1 MYEGRNERQR
11 TDGRDEKQHAIVLLS
26 PARRERKE
34 ETANDGN
41 GFSTY
46 MSVYLSI
53 EMLRLSWLEFFV
65 ESWQR
70 HSSISGPAADTISM
84 WNFTSMPGSM
94 TNEQTSERLCN
105 DRIDGINSFSLS
117 RTQFNWMTTLK
128 RRSSR
133 IGLAED
139 NTLWEKMKDLVVVVF
154 DFQGHTSAPE
164 KHSN

>member
-1 MYEGRNERQR
+1 MRSNMQSFSSRQR
-11 TDGRDEKQHAIVLLS
+11 DEREKKRQQTMAMDS
-26 PARRERKE
+26 PH
-34 ETANDGN
+34 TC
-41 GFSTY
+41 
-46 MSVYLSI
+46 LSI
-53 EMLRLSWLEFFV
+53 YQSRCSV
-65 ESWQR
+65 SVD
-70 HSSISGPAADTISM
+70 SSFSSRVDRDILAFLDRQQTRYQCGISHQCRARWRTSRRARGSAMIVSM
-84 WNFTSMPGSM
+84 GLTVS
-94 TNEQTSERLCN
+94 L
-105 DRIDGINSFSLS
+105 SLS